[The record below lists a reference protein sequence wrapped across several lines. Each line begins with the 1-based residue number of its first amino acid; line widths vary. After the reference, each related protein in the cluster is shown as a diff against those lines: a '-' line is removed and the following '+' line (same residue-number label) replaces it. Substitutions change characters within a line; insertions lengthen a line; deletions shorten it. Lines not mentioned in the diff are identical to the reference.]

1 MADTPPRRLRGG
13 IVKEIMS
20 DLEPGKTPPRHNAE
34 AHCCCRYRAADKVRL
49 DEVHFDTSP
58 AHTETRLIFHAARQT
73 PKNAKAGSRFART
86 AERRITAIL
95 IALSD
100 GTRADEDDD
109 CAADFRPGIYPARLT
124 PPRHSACAGR
134 FSNASTLCLSR
145 S

>member
-1 MADTPPRRLRGG
+1 MKYGPTKYISIRRPRTP
-13 IVKEIMS
+13 K
-20 DLEPGKTPPRHNAE
+20 PGW
-34 AHCCCRYRAADKVRL
+34 
-49 DEVHFDTSP
+49 
-58 AHTETRLIFHAARQT
+58 IFHAARQT